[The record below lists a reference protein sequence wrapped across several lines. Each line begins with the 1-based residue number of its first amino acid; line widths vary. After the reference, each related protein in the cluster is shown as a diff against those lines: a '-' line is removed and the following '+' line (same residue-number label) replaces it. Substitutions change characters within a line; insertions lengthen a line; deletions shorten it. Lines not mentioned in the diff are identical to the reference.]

1 VSVPTTAAGLP
12 VDMQRVDDTYG
23 SISGPQDTSTAI
35 VLPLLRLTDDEAAL
49 VDKLAAQVL
58 AKRFRM
64 ELHNAYYEGSY
75 RIADLGISVPPQ
87 MRTLRIALGWCRV
100 GVDALD
106 ARLNLEGFRYPDS
119 ADVDADMMDLY
130 ASNLMSSE
138 SQMAHVDALV
148 FGHGVAAV
156 GTNEDTPDLPLITV
170 ESPLD
175 FACRW
180 DARTRTM
187 TAALRLFGS
196 QAARQA
202 TLYLPD
208 ETVSLEQTTGGW
220 SVVDRDQHK
229 LGEVL
234 VERIVNRARSYD
246 REGASE
252 ITPELMSIT
261 DAASR
266 TLLGLSVA
274 QEFYS
279 APQRYILGAD
289 EASFMGPDGQPKSG
303 WETYMGRV
311 LALERDADGNAPTV
325 GQFTPYDPST
335 FTKVMDM
342 YARHVSSI
350 TSLPPH
356 VLGYTTDNPASAD
369 AIRSS
374 EHSLVTKAN
383 RKTVAFGKGW
393 ANLMRKALLVRGQP
407 PDDAHLIVPVWGE
420 TATPTIG
427 ATTDAIF
434 KQVSMGYL
442 PATSDVT
449 GEVLGYSPAQRAR
462 IETDRATDQ
471 GQSFLNE
478 LAHSIGGKA
487 ARVDQSLAA
496 DIGGHAATA
505 PVPGIAGVSPAVNA
519 ANAAKQAPPT
529 ARGQ

>member
-1 VSVPTTAAGLP
+1 VSVPTNTAGLP
-12 VDMQRVDDTYG
+12 VDMLTVDDTYG
-23 SISGPQDTSTAI
+23 SSRADAGRPAI
-35 VLPLLRLTDDEAAL
+35 VLPLLRLTEDEAAL
-49 VDKLAAQVL
+49 VDKLRSVVM
-58 AKRFRM
+58 AKRYRM

-87 MRTLRIALGWCRV
+87 MRNLRVALGWCRV

-119 ADVDADMMDLY
+119 NDVDADMMDIY
-130 ASNLMSSE
+130 AANLMSSE
-138 SQMAHVDALV
+138 SQMAHIDALV

-156 GTNEDTPDLPLITV
+156 GSNEDTPELPIITV

-175 FACRW
+175 FACQW
-180 DARTRTM
+180 DARARKM

-196 QAARQA
+196 ESARQA

-208 ETVSLEQTTGGW
+208 ETVSLEQTTAGW
-220 SVVDRDQHK
+220 SVLDRDQHK

-234 VERIVNRARSYD
+234 VERIVNRARTYD
-246 REGASE
+246 RDGASE

-266 TLLGLSVA
+266 TLLGLQVA

-289 EASFMGPDGQPKSG
+289 EASFIGPDGSPKSG

-311 LALERDADGNAPTV
+311 LALERDADGNVPTV

-335 FTKVMDM
+335 FSKVMDM
-342 YARHVSSI
+342 YAKQVSSM

-369 AIRSS
+369 AIRSA
-374 EHSLVTKAN
+374 EHGLVTKAN
-383 RKTVAFGKGW
+383 RKTVVFGKGW
-393 ANLMRKALLVRGQP
+393 ANLMRKALLVRGEQP
-407 PDDAHLIVPVWGE
+407 NDAHLIAPVWGE

-442 PATSDVT
+442 PATSDVV
-449 GEVLGYSPAQRAR
+449 GEQLGYTPVQRAR
-462 IETDRATDQ
+462 IEADRVTDSGT
-471 GQSFLNE
+471 SFLNE
-478 LAHSIGGKA
+478 LAHSIGAKA
-487 ARVDQSLAA
+487 ARVDQSLAS

-519 ANAAKQAPPT
+519 ANAASA
-529 ARGQ
+529 ANRGNPQR

>member
-1 VSVPTTAAGLP
+1 VSVPTNAAGLP
-12 VDMQRVDDTYG
+12 VDMQRVEDTY
-23 SISGPQDTSTAI
+23 SAFSLEDPRPAV
-35 VLPLLRLTDDEAAL
+35 VLPLLRLTDDETAL
-49 VDKLAAQVL
+49 VEKLAAAVL
-58 AKRFRM
+58 AKRYRM

-87 MRTLRIALGWCRV
+87 MRNLRIALGWCRV

-119 ADVDADMMDLY
+119 NDVDADMMDLY
-130 ASNLMSSE
+130 AANIMSSE
-138 SQMAHVDALV
+138 TQMAHIDALV
-148 FGHGVAAV
+148 FGHGIATV
-156 GTNEDTPDLPLITV
+156 GSNEDTPELPIISV

-175 FACRW
+175 FACKY
-180 DARTRTM
+180 DARTRKT

-196 QAARQA
+196 EGARQA

-208 ETVSLEQTTGGW
+208 ETVTLEQTAGGW
-220 SVVDRDQHK
+220 SVLDRDRHQ

-234 VERIVNRARSYD
+234 VERIVNRARTYD
-246 REGASE
+246 RDGASE

-266 TLLGLSVA
+266 TLLGLQVA

-289 EASFMGPDGQPKSG
+289 ESSFVGPDGKPKSG

-311 LALERDADGNAPTV
+311 LALERDADGNVPTV

-342 YARHVSSI
+342 FAKHVSSI

-369 AIRSS
+369 AIRSA
-374 EHSLVTKAN
+374 EHGLVTKAN
-383 RKTVAFGKGW
+383 RKTVVFGKGW
-393 ANLMRKALLVRGQP
+393 ANVMRKALLVRGDQ

-427 ATTDAIF
+427 ATTDAVS
-434 KQVSMGYL
+434 KQIQMGYL
-442 PATSDVT
+442 PATSDVV
-449 GEVLGYSPAQRAR
+449 GEQLGYTPVERAR
-462 IETDRATDQ
+462 IEADRATDA
-471 GQSFLNE
+471 GSSFLDE
-478 LAHSIGGKA
+478 LAHSIGAKA
-487 ARVDQSLAA
+487 ARVDQSLTA

-519 ANAAKQAPPT
+519 ANTNAAKN
-529 ARGQ
+529 RGPQGR

>member
-1 VSVPTTAAGLP
+1 
-12 VDMQRVDDTYG
+12 
-23 SISGPQDTSTAI
+23 
-35 VLPLLRLTDDEAAL
+35 
-49 VDKLAAQVL
+49 
-58 AKRFRM
+58 M

-75 RIADLGISVPPQ
+75 RIADLGISIPPQ
-87 MRTLRIALGWCRV
+87 MRGLRITLGWCRV

-119 ADVDADMMDLY
+119 NDVDADMMDLY
-130 ASNLMSSE
+130 AANLMASE
-138 SQMAHVDALV
+138 SQMAHIDALV
-148 FGHGVAAV
+148 FGHGIAAV
-156 GTNEDTPDLPLITV
+156 GSNEDTPELPIITV

-175 FACRW
+175 FACQY
-180 DARTRTM
+180 DARTRKT

-196 QAARQA
+196 EGAKQA

-208 ETVSLEQTTGGW
+208 ETVTLEQATAGW
-220 SVVDRDQHK
+220 NVLDRDRHQ

-234 VERIVNRARSYD
+234 VERIVNRARTYD
-246 REGASE
+246 RNGASE

-266 TLLGLSVA
+266 TLLGLQVA

-289 EASFMGPDGQPKSG
+289 EASFIGPDGQPKSG

-311 LALERDADGNAPTV
+311 LALERDADGNVPTV

-342 YARHVSSI
+342 YAKHVSSI

-369 AIRSS
+369 AIRSA

-383 RKTVAFGKGW
+383 RKTVVFGKGW
-393 ANLMRKALLVRGQP
+393 ANVMRKALLVRGEQP
-407 PDDAHLIVPVWGE
+407 SDAHLIVPVWAE

-427 ATTDAIF
+427 ATTDAIS
-434 KQVSMGYL
+434 KQVQMGYL
-442 PATSDVT
+442 PATSDVV
-449 GEVLGYSPAQRAR
+449 GEQLGYTPVQRAR
-462 IETDRATDQ
+462 IEADRASEA
-471 GQSFLNE
+471 GSSFLN
-478 LAHSIGGKA
+478 
-487 ARVDQSLAA
+487 DLAA
-496 DIGGHAATA
+496 GIGNRAATPA
-505 PVPGIAGVSPAVNA
+505 PAPGEPPAVNA
-519 ANAAKQAPPT
+519 AD
-529 ARGQ
+529 RGNSQR